1 MKNLLKKLRQSRGET
16 LIETLVAVLVM
27 TCASVLL
34 ATMLLAASNL
44 NGKALEQ
51 DQIFNNQLTAA
62 ETSKTPLADVD
73 VQFATEKGTVVAT
86 IKSSLYGSIDG
97 LKAYRGG
104 PRAS

>member
-51 DQIFNNQLTAA
+51 DQIFNEQLTVA
-62 ETSKTPLADVD
+62 ETQQKP
-73 VQFATEKGTVVAT
+73 QGGTVSVQAENES
-86 IKSSLYGSIDG
+86 KSIPIDVIFYGDSTGIRSY
-97 LKAYRGG
+97 KGG
-104 PRAS
+104 KLS

>member
-1 MKNLLKKLRQSRGET
+1 MKRLLKKLRQSRGET
-16 LIETLVAVLVM
+16 LIETLVAILVM

-73 VQFATEKGTVVAT
+73 VQFTEKGTVVAT

-97 LKAYRGG
+97 LNAYRGG
-104 PRAS
+104 ASAS